1 MKIRDLFE
9 RKIGKIT
16 KHDQQSSIG
25 IITYGD
31 IEHISGDYVSFKL
44 GQAMAM
50 ADGSKKPLDMDAKSW
65 HGKKKTVQPFSPLEQ
80 QMFIQAANAVGADFQ
95 DLNNGDLK
103 SKELDDTYTQSPVSN
118 WNPRNTSKKSK

>member
-9 RKIGKIT
+9 RKMGKIT
-16 KHDQQSSIG
+16 KHAQQSSVG
-25 IITYGD
+25 INAYGD
-31 IEHISGDYVSFKL
+31 GEQISADYTSFKL

-50 ADGSKKPLDMDAKSW
+50 ADGSKNPLDMDAKSW
-65 HGKKKTVQPFSPLEQ
+65 HGKRKTVQPFSPLEQ

-118 WNPRNTSKKSK
+118 WNSKPSKKR

>member
-25 IITYGD
+25 INTYGD
-31 IEHISGDYVSFKL
+31 IEHISGDYTSFKL

-80 QMFIQAANAVGADFQ
+80 QMFIQAANAVGADYQ

>member
-9 RKIGKIT
+9 RKNGKIS
-16 KHDQQSSIG
+16 KHDQQSSVG
-25 IITYGD
+25 INAYGD
-31 IEHISGDYVSFKL
+31 IEHMNGDYVSFKL

-50 ADGSKKPLDMDAKSW
+50 ADGTKKLIDIDAKSW
-65 HGKKKTVQPFSPLEQ
+65 YGKRKTVQPFSPLEQ
-80 QMFIQAANAVGADFQ
+80 QMFIQAANAVGADYQ

-118 WNPRNTSKKSK
+118 WNPRNTPKKSK